1 MHCTKRRAYFKGT
14 KDLRPQSC
22 CPCFY
27 VCNDKMRK
35 NKQHLEIQ
43 KENLPPIKTHM
54 AKCSENIARK
64 PGVTRFCYSRSM
76 IAS

>member
-22 CPCFY
+22 CPCFN

-54 AKCSENIARK
+54 AKCSENIARSESTFRV
-64 PGVTRFCYSRSM
+64 VTM
-76 IAS
+76 IKYHQR